1 MKSEREII
9 QEIAEKA
16 QEAGGRVYFVGGCV
30 RDKLLNKEIKDLD
43 IEVHGVSPDTL
54 YHILEEVGEPLSFGD
69 SFGVYA
75 LRGYSIDIAMP
86 RKETATGR
94 GHRDFDVF
102 VDPFLGIEGAARR
115 RDFTVNAIMEDVLTG
130 QILDPYHGREDLDK
144 KILRHVD
151 DRSFAEDPLRVL
163 RGAQFASRFEFA
175 IAEETKKLC
184 RSIDLSPLTKERVE
198 GEMKKALVQGIRPS
212 VFFESL
218 REMDQLSVWF
228 PELLDLIGLEQDPLY
243 HPEGDVWIHSM
254 QVLDHS
260 VPYREEVSD
269 PYLFALLCL
278 THDFGKTVTTS
289 VKNGRIHAYD
299 HENKGVPIVRRF
311 LERLTSNNAVTR
323 YVLNMVPLHMKPNA
337 MAFSKSPVKSTNR
350 LFDEAIAPKD
360 LVYFSMC
367 DRCRIIEG
375 QEFHGDSDFLFERY
389 EIYEETMAQPY
400 VTGQDLIDSGLTPG
414 EDFKD
419 ILAYAHKLRL
429 ARIEKASALKQ
440 TLAYANQ
447 LRHKQG

>member
-1 MKSEREII
+1 
-9 QEIAEKA
+9 
-16 QEAGGRVYFVGGCV
+16 
-30 RDKLLNKEIKDLD
+30 
-43 IEVHGVSPDTL
+43 
-54 YHILEEVGEPLSFGD
+54 
-69 SFGVYA
+69 
-75 LRGYSIDIAMP
+75 
-86 RKETATGR
+86 
-94 GHRDFDVF
+94 
-102 VDPFLGIEGAARR
+102 
-115 RDFTVNAIMEDVLTG
+115 
-130 QILDPYHGREDLDK
+130 
-144 KILRHVD
+144 
-151 DRSFAEDPLRVL
+151 
-163 RGAQFASRFEFA
+163 
-175 IAEETKKLC
+175 
-184 RSIDLSPLTKERVE
+184 
-198 GEMKKALVQGIRPS
+198 
-212 VFFESL
+212 
-218 REMDQLSVWF
+218 
-228 PELLDLIGLEQDPLY
+228 
-243 HPEGDVWIHSM
+243 M

-360 LVYFSMC
+360 LIYFSMC

-447 LRHKQG
+447 LRRKQG